1 MLIPSTITALR
12 TRRYDST
19 WYIPG
24 TIHGV
29 ENDPMDGGRRYGI
42 QPPNVSDLFAFVVQF
57 TSADYNRFYTGKVRH
72 RSEAFDG
79 RHEAII
85 SQDLYDEVQEQ
96 LRKTNHRRP
105 PRMPASVAP
114 LTC

>member
-29 ENDPMDGGRRYGI
+29 ENAPMDGGGRYTF
-42 QPPNVSDLFAFVVQF
+42 QPPNVSRSIRLRGPIYLRRLHHYPPKIKVQSTNF
-57 TSADYNRFYTGKVRH
+57 GF
-72 RSEAFDG
+72 
-79 RHEAII
+79 
-85 SQDLYDEVQEQ
+85 
-96 LRKTNHRRP
+96 LR
-105 PRMPASVAP
+105 
-114 LTC
+114 